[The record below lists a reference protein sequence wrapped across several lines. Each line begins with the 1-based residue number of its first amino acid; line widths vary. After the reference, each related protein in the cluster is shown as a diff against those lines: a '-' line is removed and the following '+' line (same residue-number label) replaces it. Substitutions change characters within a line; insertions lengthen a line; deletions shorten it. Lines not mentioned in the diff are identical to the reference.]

1 MISGVNNL
9 SNVIFLKRNN
19 CHWGDFGHV
28 LATLKG
34 LQNSLQNNL
43 SYDYV
48 FLISG
53 QDYPIKS
60 THYIQ
65 SFLKE
70 AKGKEFLSHYDIPNQ
85 HWGEDVL
92 PRRTELWHFRFLE
105 DWPFRFLDPFV
116 HLPSKRIPKSKI
128 RSAIL
133 ASANLMFRKRTPPGN
148 IKFFGGPGYWCI
160 TRRCAEYINEFATEN
175 PKFVKF
181 FRYVDCP
188 DEIFFHTIILN
199 SSFARNVINDDLRCI
214 DISEKKGPRIWQK
227 RDFELLAQSNSLIA
241 RKFDTSVDSEI
252 LDLIDSKLLLQAGR
266 CPPGVRQLGGDSLAR
281 DG

>member
-34 LQNSLQNNL
+34 LQNSLQNDL

-48 FLISG
+48 FLITG
-53 QDYPIKS
+53 QNYPIKS

-70 AKGKEFLSHYDIPNQ
+70 ANGKEFLSHYDIPNQ

-105 DWPFRFLDPFV
+105 DWPFRCLDPFV
-116 HLPSKRIPKSKI
+116 HLPSKRKPKSKI
-128 RSAIL
+128 KSAIL

-148 IKFFGGPGYWCI
+148 IKFFGGPGYWSI
-160 TRRCAEYINEFATEN
+160 TRRCAEYINAFATEK
-175 PKFVKF
+175 P
-181 FRYVDCP
+181 
-188 DEIFFHTIILN
+188 
-199 SSFARNVINDDLRCI
+199 
-214 DISEKKGPRIWQK
+214 
-227 RDFELLAQSNSLIA
+227 
-241 RKFDTSVDSEI
+241 
-252 LDLIDSKLLLQAGR
+252 
-266 CPPGVRQLGGDSLAR
+266 
-281 DG
+281 